1 MSYLVVNRKPNE
13 SLTLTVK
20 NADGSTT
27 QIEVDMLS
35 HRRVG
40 IRAADNVEVVR
51 SELVRSPHFG

>member
-13 SLTLTVK
+13 SLILTVK

-51 SELVRSPHFG
+51 SELLHR

>member
-13 SLTLTVK
+13 SLLLTVK

-27 QIEVDMLS
+27 KIEVDMLS

-51 SELVRSPHFG
+51 SELVRSPHFC